1 MRVIAGEAK
10 RLKLVSPKGFE
21 TRPTS
26 DITKETLFN
35 VLAPYI
41 YSDTR
46 FLDLFAGSGAIGIE
60 AVSRGAKEAVF
71 VEKSKEALSCI
82 AANLKTCR
90 LEDRARIM
98 KLDVMSALNTL
109 SRGEGFD
116 IIFMDPPYNEGMEK
130 TVLKYIRGTELLK
143 EDGLIVVESSVETG
157 YDYVQGLGLEIF
169 KEKRY
174 RNNKHT
180 FFRSIQ

>member
-1 MRVIAGEAK
+1 
-10 RLKLVSPKGFE
+10 
-21 TRPTS
+21 
-26 DITKETLFN
+26 
-35 VLAPYI
+35 
-41 YSDTR
+41 
-46 FLDLFAGSGAIGIE
+46 
-60 AVSRGAKEAVF
+60 
-71 VEKSKEALSCI
+71 
-82 AANLKTCR
+82 
-90 LEDRARIM
+90 M

-157 YDYVQGLGLEIF
+157 YDYVQGLGLEII